1 MALAG
6 SMFDLRLY
14 DRETHLQHQN
24 NQEDGPN
31 IWIINSYT
39 RTKQDF
45 SNDQIHGNANLY
57 KLRMGTDLYNE
68 VNDKGEQQLF
78 GIMAARRL
86 QPVSPTVIPKVL
98 SMDFY

>member
-57 KLRMGTDLYNE
+57 KLRVGTDLYNE
-68 VNDKGEQQLF
+68 VSDKGEQQLF
-78 GIMAARRL
+78 GIMAAYGKW
-86 QPVSPTVIPKVL
+86 QPD
-98 SMDFY
+98 DFSQFRQP

>member
-1 MALAG
+1 
-6 SMFDLRLY
+6 MFDLRLY

-68 VNDKGEQQLF
+68 VSDKGEQQLF

>member
-1 MALAG
+1 
-6 SMFDLRLY
+6 MFDLRLY

-57 KLRMGTDLYNE
+57 KLLHGH
-68 VNDKGEQQLF
+68 
-78 GIMAARRL
+78 
-86 QPVSPTVIPKVL
+86 
-98 SMDFY
+98 